1 MSLRKCLEKLKPF
14 IVAYEGGDRG
24 SRRMGANIEV
34 IGEVMVEAPLLKEI
48 VDHDSVPDRV
58 TAKKQNEELDRI
70 ATTVPKVHL
79 ML

>member
-1 MSLRKCLEKLKPF
+1 MHPHNTFVSFDHF
-14 IVAYEGGDRG
+14 IFLIFCVQ
-24 SRRMGANIEV
+24 EV